1 MRQFITSIAGGLLTG
16 LFLAAT
22 LVPAQAA
29 EIVISQK
36 DKKFIPATVEAR
48 VGDVLTFVNDESR
61 KRHNIFT
68 RSSEFSY
75 LKIKKQKPG
84 DRESV
89 TLTNSGTAEVLC
101 ALHPKMKL
109 TIVVTE

>member
-1 MRQFITSIAGGLLTG
+1 MASMAGGFLTSLL
-16 LFLAAT
+16 LAAT
-22 LVPAQAA
+22 LASPQAA
-29 EIVISQK
+29 EIILSQK
-36 DKKFIPATVEAR
+36 DKKFIPAKVEAK
-48 VGDVLTFVNDESR
+48 VGDSLTFVNDEKR

-89 TLTNSGTAEVLC
+89 TLKNAGTVVVLC

>member
-1 MRQFITSIAGGLLTG
+1 MRHFIAPIAGGLLTS

-29 EIVISQK
+29 EFIISQK
-36 DKKFIPATVEAR
+36 DKKFLPTTVEAK
-48 VGDVLTFVNDESR
+48 VGDVLTFVNDEKR
-61 KRHNIFT
+61 KRHNIYT

-89 TLTNSGTAEVLC
+89 TLTNAGTVVVLC

-109 TIVVTE
+109 TIVVSK